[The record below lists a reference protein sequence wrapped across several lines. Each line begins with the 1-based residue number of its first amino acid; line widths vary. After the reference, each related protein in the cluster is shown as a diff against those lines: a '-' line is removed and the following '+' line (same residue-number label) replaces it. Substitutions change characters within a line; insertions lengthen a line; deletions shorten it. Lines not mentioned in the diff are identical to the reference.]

1 MEDIC
6 EGLLFRRQSIVAIS
20 LGHTENG
27 EPLFANFTFED
38 WALLSREALGEKSL
52 GFPGHVVVFEASGSS
67 CTSSPATSIE
77 SQLRCFFAPGAQ
89 LPEGRQ
95 RRGAAWDP

>member
-1 MEDIC
+1 M
-6 EGLLFRRQSIVAIS
+6 AIS

-52 GFPGHVVVFEASGSS
+52 GFPGHVVVVEASDSS

-77 SQLRCFFAPGAQ
+77 SPFAASS
-89 LPEGRQ
+89 RQ
-95 RRGAAWDP
+95 VHSFRRDANDEERLGIHETHLSGDP